1 MTEPSSLGG
10 WGWSLNQR
18 WRANLFITV
27 LALCSELRALHLGQ
41 SLPVTQERGACRLFG
56 YPALPG
62 SSRLPGPAACQPKLA
77 IGESQIPRSRVT
89 EVARARFR
97 ILCTFWHWLP
107 KEENE
112 LPREEAR
119 VSWPGKT
126 DSNSASTIRVSP
138 GNKNFNRGKRDGLFC
153 CLRLL
158 ATPWTARRT

>member
-1 MTEPSSLGG
+1 M
-10 WGWSLNQR
+10 
-18 WRANLFITV
+18 
-27 LALCSELRALHLGQ
+27 LALCSELKALHLGQ

-62 SSRLPGPAACQPKLA
+62 SSRLPGPAACQPELA

-97 ILCTFWHWLP
+97 ILCTFWHWLS

-112 LPREEAR
+112 LRREEAR

-126 DSNSASTIRVSP
+126 DSNSASTIRVFQ
-138 GNKNFNRGKRDGLFC
+138 GKKNLIGGKGMGFFAVSDSSQPHGLHAGC
-153 CLRLL
+153 R
-158 ATPWTARRT
+158 AKI